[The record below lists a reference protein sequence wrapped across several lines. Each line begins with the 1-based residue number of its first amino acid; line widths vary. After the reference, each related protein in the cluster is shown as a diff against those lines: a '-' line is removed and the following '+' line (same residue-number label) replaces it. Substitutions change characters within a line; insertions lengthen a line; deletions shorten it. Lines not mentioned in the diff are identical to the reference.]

1 MLRRARPRY
10 AVPFAW
16 AVRGDGVALWDMLY
30 QQRLAL
36 QCGIPHDPTSG
47 VPPALPVGMA
57 ASGALGDAV
66 DGDGDRVGSGSGS
79 EETYDKFLG
88 MASGTDGSATD
99 GSVGDVSTGIDS
111 AHGPTASEVES
122 GGSGSITSPAGP
134 HFWLDST

>member
-16 AVRGDGVALWDMLY
+16 AVRGDGVALWDRLC
-30 QQRLAL
+30 QRRLAL
-36 QCGIPHDPTSG
+36 QGGIPHD
-47 VPPALPVGMA
+47 PALPVGMA
-57 ASGALGDAV
+57 ASGALSDAV
-66 DGDGDRVGSGSGS
+66 DGDGDRVGIGSGS
-79 EETYDKFLG
+79 EETYDRFLG
-88 MASGTDGSATD
+88 MASGTDGSAND